1 MAPFEIRDA
10 TLQALRATRRALMS
24 EEWMRTLERQSAP
37 AKTEAAL
44 HLLRVNHA
52 ALTMENARLSTM
64 RDALLANETELIS
77 GTESLKGAFDD
88 LTQVTS
94 ILQTITG
101 VLTSVGKII
110 TIL

>member
-1 MAPFEIRDA
+1 
-10 TLQALRATRRALMS
+10 
-24 EEWMRTLERQSAP
+24 
-37 AKTEAAL
+37 
-44 HLLRVNHA
+44 
-52 ALTMENARLSTM
+52 M